1 MESDNVK
8 LNKIYSTLTL
18 MNENDII
25 NFLIKIDNIDLNSVQ
40 DKVVFLKY
48 IQMIG
53 NYLKICEEL
62 NLADHLKKDLKTL
75 KIKLISHLNERS
87 ELEHKSI

>member
-1 MESDNVK
+1 MEIDNVK

-25 NFLIKIDNIDLNSVQ
+25 NFLIEIDSLDLNSIQ

-62 NLADHLKKDLKTL
+62 NLDDQLKKDLKTL
-75 KIKLISHLNERS
+75 KKKLISHLNERF
-87 ELEHKSI
+87 EIEHKSI